1 MSETSQGELIDHL
14 ARAIA
19 DPTRRRIL
27 ERLGREPG
35 ATTGELAALAPGL
48 TRFATIKHLD
58 VLRQAGLVRTM
69 SEGRRR
75 RHYAET
81 AALGPLR
88 EWLAGR

>member
-1 MSETSQGELIDHL
+1 MTTPSQAEQLDLL

-27 ERLGREPG
+27 ERLAREPG

-48 TRFATIKHLD
+48 TRFATIKHLE
-58 VLRQAGLVRTM
+58 VLRQAGLLRTM